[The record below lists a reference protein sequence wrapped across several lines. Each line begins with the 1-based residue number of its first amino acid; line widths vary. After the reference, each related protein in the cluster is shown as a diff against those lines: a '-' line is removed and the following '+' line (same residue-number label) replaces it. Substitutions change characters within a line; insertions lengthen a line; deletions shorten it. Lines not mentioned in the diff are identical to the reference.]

1 MCGIFAL
8 LNNQN
13 TFSHNAIESAF
24 AKGQGRGPEHS
35 AIEMCDNKLL
45 LGFHR
50 LAINGLNQESNQPI
64 KIDSCVLICNGEI
77 YNYKTLYK
85 SIGVTPTTDSDC
97 EIIIHLYKLYGIEYT
112 LRLLDGVFSFILY
125 DYNDC
130 AMEPIV
136 YVARDP
142 YGVRP
147 LYVME
152 PNAKMCYS
160 VDDITPMSNITH
172 ENIVGFASELKVL
185 NFLMNYNNTH
195 LHIGDTERISTIK
208 INYNTYAFPYH
219 IHQFPPGSYMCLS
232 CSFKTHSS
240 WKPRLLPTKY
250 HITLQSPR
258 ILSPYTEESSK
269 QAQSMVCKIL
279 NEAVK
284 KRVVGTSDRPI
295 ACLLSGGL
303 DSSLI
308 TALVKKYYKHDLET
322 YSIGMPGSVDLI
334 RAKQVADYLGTKHTE
349 IRLTKEQFFAAIP
362 ETILAI
368 ESYDTTTVRASVGNY
383 LIGKYIS
390 QNSDAKVIFNGDGS
404 DEIAGGYLYFL
415 KSPSDLEFDKECR
428 RLLSNINF
436 FDVLRSDKSIS
447 SNGLEPRTPF
457 LDRDFVDY
465 YMSIPVSIRNPV
477 SPNKNVANR
486 CEKYLIRNAF
496 YENEPDLLPH
506 DVLWRTKEAFSDGVS
521 GDDGSW
527 FKIIEDK
534 VNELDVADMHQSSR
548 QEISN
553 GVNPPA
559 TSEQRYYRHLYNS
572 YYPNT
577 ATSIPYFWM
586 PKYVKATDS
595 SARTL
600 DVYNEQTKSSPEQ
613 RPS

>member
-13 TFSHNAIESAF
+13 TFSDTAVKAAF
-24 AKGQGRGPEHS
+24 AKGKGRGPENS
-35 AIEMCDNKLL
+35 TLELCDNKLL

-50 LAINGLNQESNQPI
+50 LAINGLNDKSNQPI
-64 KIDSCVLICNGEI
+64 IIGPYKLICNGEI
-77 YNYKTLYK
+77 YNYNSLYK
-85 SIGVTPTTDSDC
+85 HIGIQPTTDSDC

-125 DYNDC
+125 DYNDSKL
-130 AMEPIV
+130 EPLI

-147 LYVME
+147 LYVLE
-152 PNAKMCYS
+152 PNAKMSCS
-160 VDDITPMSNITH
+160 INNISSKSNITH
-172 ENIVGFASELKVL
+172 ENIIGFASDLKVL
-185 NFLMNYNNTH
+185 SFLLNYNNTR
-195 LHIGDTERISTIK
+195 LHINNTENFSTIK
-208 INYNTYAFPYH
+208 IDYNAQSFPYN
-219 IHQFPPGSYMCLS
+219 IHQFPPASYMCLS
-232 CSFKTHSS
+232 CSFRPHSS
-240 WKPRLLPTKY
+240 WKPVLLPTRY
-250 HITLQSPR
+250 YTTLQSPR
-258 ILSPYTEESSK
+258 ILAPHTQESSK
-269 QAQSMVCKIL
+269 QAQTMICKIL
-279 NEAVK
+279 NDAVK

-308 TALVKKYYKHDLET
+308 TALVKKYYKYELET
-322 YSIGMPGSVDLI
+322 YSIGMQGSVDLI

-349 IRLTKEQFFAAIP
+349 IILTKEEFFNAIP
-362 ETILAI
+362 ETINAI

-390 QNSDAKVIFNGDGS
+390 QHSKAKVIFNGDGS

-415 KSPSDLEFDKECR
+415 KSPNDLEFDNECR

-457 LDRDFVDY
+457 LDRDFIDY
-465 YMSIPVSIRNPV
+465 YLSIPISIRNPL
-477 SPNKNVANR
+477 SIDQCKNISKR
-486 CEKYLIRNAF
+486 CEKYLLRQAF
-496 YENEPDLLPH
+496 TINEPTLLPF
-506 DVLWRTKEAFSDGVS
+506 DIIWRTKEAFSDGVS

-527 FKIIEDK
+527 FKIIEEK
-534 VNELDVADMHQSSR
+534 VKIINLQPNTINSMSKYN
-548 QEISN
+548 I
-553 GVNPPA
+553 PI
-559 TSEQRYYRHLYNS
+559 TKEQQYYRYLYDT

-586 PKYVKATDS
+586 PRFVNATDS

-600 DVYNEQTKSSPEQ
+600 DFY
-613 RPS
+613 